1 MNTISINKVGVLCLF
16 FILISVRCVYS
27 QSFGLGF
34 AGYEVHQEKRT
45 GLDLSPGKTLC
56 FSNNFEIAFDL
67 NFRPNCTNYFG
78 YILRVIENDHTNI
91 DLVYTDIPDTAKNH
105 KQFKLIVGG
114 AYSKIS
120 FEIKLAP
127 LFKQWNHIR
136 LKFDFDAGKLILYS
150 GSESYAQAMP
160 LHRNSCYK
168 FLFGVNN
175 YRQFTTTD
183 VPSMI
188 IRDITIVDGTK
199 LKYSW
204 FLNEYGGTKAN
215 EEIKQENGLVKNP
228 LWMHK
233 MHRDWQLTQS
243 LTLNGSANTA
253 FDSQKENLYI
263 IGNNAV
269 LEDTILKNA
278 LTKFPYRETQHMVRG
293 AESLYISPTFGLVN
307 PDPDSARVNKFD
319 FKELRWDVKLN
330 RPRRFTEHYWHYNKF
345 YSAIDTSLYI
355 IGGYGHLQYKNDI
368 LRYHLPTKTW
378 HKVTVQGASLLV
390 PRYLSALGAT
400 KSGVY
405 IMGGYG
411 SVTGDQ
417 ALNPRYFYDLL
428 YFDVKS
434 RSIKKVYELNLPA
447 SDFVFANSMVIN
459 EKEHTYYALIFDKNE
474 YGSNLQL
481 ITGSLNRPGFKKVGS
496 AIPYCFHDI
505 KSFADLFYCPN
516 AKQFVAVTTNY
527 TEENDKTKVNVYV
540 LNDPPVMDVQVAG
553 LGIASSSHYFIYFL
567 IVAGA
572 AYALFM
578 FFKKRR
584 SRKENR
590 VADDHTAKEVILP
603 AINEAKPIADPDTKP
618 INTIFLFGDLQL
630 FDNAGGDVT
639 RYFTPLI
646 KELFLIIILYSIRWG
661 RGINS
666 EKLEEYLWADKTT
679 ENARNNRSAN
689 IARLKAILKNLDSC
703 KISNETGNWKIEVD
717 DRIVRIDY
725 IQYLNIVKNRENL
738 NKHEIAELAGIIKR
752 GNFLSDV
759 EFEWLDTFKSEII
772 NEIIN
777 TYLQYAASVKIADDP
792 EFLVLLSN
800 YIFDVDPVN
809 EEAMVIKCKALS
821 HLGKH
826 SLAKNTFEKFVKEY
840 KSIYDENFKKDFHA
854 IFEEQ

>member
-1 MNTISINKVGVLCLF
+1 MNTISINKVVILCLF

-78 YILRVIENDHTNI
+78 YILRVIENDNTNV

-105 KQFKLIVGG
+105 KQFKLIVGD

-120 FEIKLAP
+120 FEIKLAA

-136 LKFDFDAGKLILYS
+136 IKFDFDAGKLIVYS
-150 GSESYAQAMP
+150 GGESYAQAMP

-188 IRDITIVDGTK
+188 IRNINIVDGNK
-199 LKYSW
+199 LKYKW
-204 FLNEYGGTKAN
+204 LLNEYDGTKAR
-215 EEIKQENGLVKNP
+215 EEIKDEHGMVKNP
-228 LWMHK
+228 LWMHEL
-233 MHRDWQLTQS
+233 HRDWQLTQS
-243 LTLNGSANTA
+243 LTLNGSVNTA
-253 FDSQKENLYI
+253 FDPKKENLYI
-263 IGNNAV
+263 ISDNSV
-269 LEDTILKNA
+269 LEDTILKNNLA
-278 LTKFPYRETQHMVRG
+278 RYPYQSAQYIVRG
-293 AESLYISPTFGLVN
+293 SESLYVPEMGGLIN
-307 PDPDSARVNKFD
+307 PDPDSARMVKFNFD
-319 FKELRWDVKLN
+319 HSQWDIKLN
-330 RPRRFTEHYWHYNKF
+330 HPRRFTEHYWHYNKF
-345 YSAIDTSLYI
+345 YSAADSSMYL

-368 LRYHLPTKTW
+368 LRYHFPTKTW

-400 KSGVY
+400 KSGAY

-417 ALNPRYFYDLL
+417 ALSPRYFYDLL
-428 YFDVKS
+428 YFDVKTKT
-434 RSIKKVYELNLPA
+434 IKKVYELNLPVN
-447 SDFVFANSMVIN
+447 DFVFANSMIIN
-459 EKEHTYYALIFDKNE
+459 EKERTYYALIFDKNE
-474 YGSNLQL
+474 YSSKLQL
-481 ITGSLNRPGFKKVGS
+481 ITGSLNRPGFKKVGN

-527 TEENDKTKVNVYV
+527 IEETNKTKVSVYA
-540 LNDPPVMDVQVAG
+540 LNDPPVMDTQVAG
-553 LGIASSSHYFIYFL
+553 LGSGSSLRYFIYIL
-567 IVAGA
+567 IIAGFT
-572 AYALFM
+572 YALLLLLNRY
-578 FFKKRR
+578 KRKNQKN
-584 SRKENR
+584 SASADGHTIKE
-590 VADDHTAKEVILP
+590 TLQP
-603 AINEAKPIADPDTKP
+603 AVTEAKPIADIEAKP
-618 INTIFLFGDLQL
+618 INTIFLFGDLQI
-630 FDNAGGDVT
+630 FDNAGSDLT
-639 RYFTPLI
+639 RFFTPLI

-717 DRIVRIDY
+717 DRIIRIDY
-725 IQYLNIVKNRENL
+725 MQYLNIVKNKENL
-738 NKHEIAELAGIIKR
+738 NKQEIAELAGIIKR
-752 GNFLSDV
+752 GSFLSDV
-759 EFEWLDTFKSEII
+759 EFEWLDT
-772 NEIIN
+772 
-777 TYLQYAASVKIADDP
+777 
-792 EFLVLLSN
+792 
-800 YIFDVDPVN
+800 
-809 EEAMVIKCKALS
+809 
-821 HLGKH
+821 
-826 SLAKNTFEKFVKEY
+826 
-840 KSIYDENFKKDFHA
+840 
-854 IFEEQ
+854 